1 MTVSYIIQ
9 GEGAG
14 GKEEKQGKKRVTAGG
29 GKSNSGVW
37 ERGWT
42 GGGRAV
48 ERETGGRGYRYK
60 KWRCAAEVSGTV
72 PLYYK
77 GKDSDDTRVEI
88 ADGTG
93 G

>member
-1 MTVSYIIQ
+1 MD
-9 GEGAG
+9 
-14 GKEEKQGKKRVTAGG
+14 R
-29 GKSNSGVW
+29 
-37 ERGWT
+37 

-77 GKDSDDTRVEI
+77 GKDSDDMRVEI